1 MTCKYKNMFGKP
13 GEGVHSIRL
22 FDIAIIDVA
31 FTFLFAYLLKKLG
44 LDIFKNTSVYIIF
57 AYLMLLSL
65 VIHKIFCV
73 ETTLTKFIFD

>member
-44 LDIFKNTSVYIIF
+44 LDIFKAEAISVIF
-57 AYLMLLSL
+57 AARLLQNCILYISPR
-65 VIHKIFCV
+65 
-73 ETTLTKFIFD
+73 